1 MGERSLARLYTLN
14 QKKEQLSAQ
23 YEALKD
29 KRQALET
36 RVVKLRDGS
45 IDPDFL
51 EERVRVMLG
60 YVYPDEHIILVS
72 Q

>member
-1 MGERSLARLYTLN
+1 MARFYTLGQ
-14 QKKEQLSAQ
+14 QKERLTMQ
-23 YEALKD
+23 YEALKE
-29 KRQALET
+29 KRQTLEA